1 MTQPTQSSYLERH
14 DAARNMARFYA
25 IDFERDLFGSFM
37 TVRRW
42 GRIGTTGR
50 QISASYPSE
59 TLAANEIS
67 QLLMRKMKRG
77 YRPPQTS
84 SPLPLPAVFA

>member
-25 IDFERDLFGSFM
+25 IEIERDLFGSFM

-42 GRIGTTGR
+42 GRIGTAGR
-50 QISASYPSE
+50 QMSASYPSE
-59 TLAANEIS
+59 ILADDEMS
-67 QLLMRKMKRG
+67 ELLLRKMQRG
-77 YRPPQTS
+77 YRPKT
-84 SPLPLPAVFA
+84 